1 MTEIALAAGFSHH
14 SHMARC
20 MRQVLG
26 MSPRQIARS
35 R

>member
-1 MTEIALAAGFSHH
+1 MAAETGFAHQ

-26 MSPRQIARS
+26 VTPSAVVRAGH
-35 R
+35 